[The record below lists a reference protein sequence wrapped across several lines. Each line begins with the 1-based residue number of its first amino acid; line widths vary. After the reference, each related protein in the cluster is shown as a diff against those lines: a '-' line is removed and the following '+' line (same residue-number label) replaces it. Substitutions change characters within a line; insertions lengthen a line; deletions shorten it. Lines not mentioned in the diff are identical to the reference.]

1 MPIGLN
7 ASRFLPNHRI
17 AAVCCCVL
25 LSSCGDSGKEAT
37 TTRPDDHRQPGGTRL
52 VLPTSEPIVRVR
64 LESARD
70 SGERI
75 PIGDDGIQ
83 LGFELHDASIGSSD
97 GPVEI
102 ERRGHRWIVVHGGRE
117 IIDRDSREPLVISG
131 SGPMPVG
138 DRGSG
143 SHRFSGTLHC
153 IPHSN
158 GSDDDWDLVEHVAM
172 GDYIPGVLMGELYA
186 GWTSS
191 CFEAQAVAA
200 RSYACMEIQ
209 MRSSRDWDVMASPR
223 SQAYIGATDDRT
235 ALEARDATRGLV
247 LAWNDELVP
256 GYFSS
261 CCGGLAATA
270 ALQISPSPVNR
281 IPPLNG
287 HDGPDP
293 CTDSPL
299 YSWKIE
305 RSASSLGDRLEA
317 WAVSNSHRSLRRLT
331 SLKSIQVHERN
342 EHDRPTVL
350 RITDQGGRTA
360 DLGIEE
366 FLFASNYDHDG
377 PPSKNL
383 WSGWS
388 TGVVDRDRIVLHG
401 RGFGHGVGLCQY
413 GAQELGIRGKTF
425 REILSWYYPGS
436 SLHAAW

>member
-1 MPIGLN
+1 MPIGLI
-7 ASRFLPNHRI
+7 ASRITDSRRA
-17 AAVCCCVL
+17 AAVFCCVL
-25 LSSCGDSGKEAT
+25 LSSCGDAERKST
-37 TTRPDDHRQPGGTRL
+37 TIHPDDTRQPGGIRL
-52 VLPTSEPIVRVR
+52 ALPTSEPIVRVR

-75 PIGDDGIQ
+75 AIGEEGID
-83 LGFELHDASIGSSD
+83 LHFELHGASIGSSD
-97 GPVEI
+97 GPVRI
-102 ERRGHRWIVVHGGRE
+102 ERRGHHWIVLHDERE
-117 IIDRDSREPLVISG
+117 IIDLESPDPLVISG

-138 DRGSG
+138 DLGSG
-143 SHRFSGTLHC
+143 AHRFAGSLHC
-153 IPHSN
+153 IPRSN
-158 GSDDDWDLVEHVAM
+158 GSGDHWDLVEHVAM

-186 GWTSS
+186 GWTPS

-209 MRSSRDWDVMASPR
+209 MRSNHDWDVMASPR
-223 SQAYIGATDDRT
+223 SQAYIGATNDRT
-235 ALEARDATRGLV
+235 ALGARDATRGLV
-247 LAWNDELVP
+247 LAWNGELVP

-293 CTDSPL
+293 CTNSPL

-305 RSASSLGDRLEA
+305 RSAVSLSNRLEA
-317 WAVSNSHRSLRRLT
+317 WAVANSHRSLKRLT
-331 SLKSIQVHERN
+331 SLKSILVHERN
-342 EHDRPTVL
+342 QHDRPTVL
-350 RITDQGGRTA
+350 RITDQAGRTA

-388 TGVVDRDRIVLHG
+388 TGTVDRDRIILEG

-413 GAQELGIRGKTF
+413 GAQELGTRGKTF

-436 SLHAAW
+436 SLHAGW